1 MPLYEFACRKCEH
14 RFEELVFGDEQVAC
28 PECTSTRL
36 ERLVTSE
43 PLNGTLIPV
52 EVATHVAGIL
62 EFVSGAVVSIVMS
75 GAAILLSCWGLVGLL
90 LSVRAGAASA
100 EPRPKNVL
108 LLFSDFG
115 QRTNFL
121 DVFETSLRAQ
131 DPDPITFYEAYLDPP
146 HGGEDSYLQSAAETL
161 RGRYSGLTL
170 DAVVAAGPSA
180 LQFAVKYRDKIFPGV
195 PIAFIGLATR
205 QFAGQTWPGVTGLT
219 TPVGL

>member
-1 MPLYEFACRKCEH
+1 AASIPDMPGMLRSMMMRSGFSRRAASMASNPSIASPH
-14 RFEELVFGDEQVAC
+14 TTQS
-28 PECTSTRL
+28 ST
-36 ERLVTSE
+36 
-43 PLNGTLIPV
+43 
-52 EVATHVAGIL
+52 
-62 EFVSGAVVSIVMS
+62 VSSRDSAFRTDSLSSTTRMRARALSIVMS

-90 LSVRAGAASA
+90 LSLRAGAVSA

-131 DPDPITFYEAYLDPP
+131 DPDPITFYEGYLDPP
-146 HGGEDSYLQSAAETL
+146 HGGEESYLQSEAETL
-161 RGRYSGLTL
+161 RGRFSGLTL

-195 PIAFIGLATR
+195 PI
-205 QFAGQTWPGVTGLT
+205 
-219 TPVGL
+219 